1 MFMHKSTNEKGFT
14 LIEVLIALVVAVI
27 GILAMIQL
35 SGAFLKT
42 VAESE
47 QRTVAYAI
55 AERQMENLRSFDN
68 LSGITTGETYF
79 ENLSSSSAVMTVSTG
94 QASYTFNV
102 AWTISDNIVS
112 GGVVS
117 PGASGAIHR
126 MLKQADIVVSWTEP
140 DAASVSL
147 SSYIGGIDPNA
158 AALTVDNAA
167 NVGGDSPDVGYTPGV
182 APEVIAVDVAD
193 GKLKETTKPLPEVSN
208 KSQSTQVRFETITYT
223 NTDTEIQ
230 LIQEDFVTVNCRCI
244 LDTSGGSVITPA
256 YQKFED
262 SGTPLSE
269 VLGTTV
275 SGATGTQASI
285 GGGKSQSDFC
295 TRCCA
300 NHHDTAGSAIKYS
313 PHAGTA
319 STGDASFSH
328 GIDHPHY
335 KIVDASTDPITL
347 TEAVHGDEYLE
358 ACRFKR
364 IYGVYRL
371 IPDWDLREIN
381 VFPNTYLASVA
392 SSGLPDYVEYIK
404 DYVKYQI
411 YNVDLAASSAA
422 AVKAATTAP
431 TLTTTPSLTLS
442 ATEDDES
449 ISRAIYMDDV
459 TKVEGL
465 ADYLLSLS
473 TASVAEDTW
482 LEFIPFNEINTTQ
495 LSLWESS
502 STAIATV
509 TNQTI
514 DSVYNRGLIDAQAQ
528 GSTAVTASMAQGN
541 TGILGNTYNAEND
554 YPGWWNHITDIASGG
569 RSWISGAYN
578 PMPVTVS
585 GSTPAGTPYYATIS
599 GSITY
604 YGQDNLGT
612 PTCGSSSGHGATLT
626 RTYVSGTDPYNYT
639 YSCVIGPVNSGDL
652 YEAAI
657 SLSVSGEKRICP
669 NPPDTTFTTYTFGPT
684 NVTSYTGNDFEIGKK
699 GTNCP

>member
-1 MFMHKSTNEKGFT
+1 MSNFKEQGFT
-14 LIEVLIALVVAVI
+14 LIEVLIALVVAVV

-35 SGAFLKT
+35 SGVFLKT
-42 VAESE
+42 ISESE

-55 AERQMENLRSFDN
+55 AERQMENLRGFDN
-68 LSGITTGETYF
+68 LSGSTAGESYF
-79 ENLSSSSAVMTVSTG
+79 EDLSSSSAVMTVSSG

-102 AWTISDNIVS
+102 AWTITDNIVS

-117 PGASGAIHR
+117 PGASGAIYR
-126 MLKQADIVVSWTEP
+126 TLKQADIVVSWTQP
-140 DAASVSL
+140 DAGSVSL
-147 SSYIGGIDPNA
+147 SSFIGGIDPNA
-158 AALTVDNAA
+158 GALTADNAS
-167 NVGGDSPDVGYTPGV
+167 NLGGDSPDVGYTPGV

-223 NTDTEIQ
+223 NTDTELQ
-230 LIQEDFVTVNCRCI
+230 LIQEDFLTVNCRCV
-244 LDTSGGSVITPA
+244 LDTSGKNVVTPA

-262 SGTPLSE
+262 SSTPLTE
-269 VLGTTV
+269 VLGATV
-275 SGATGTQASI
+275 SGATGTPASI

-300 NHHDTAGSAIKYS
+300 NHHDTSGSSIKYS

-319 STGDASFSH
+319 STGDMSFSH

-335 KIVDASTDPITL
+335 KIVDDTSDPITL

-381 VFPNTYLASVA
+381 VFPSTYLASVA

-411 YNVDLAASSAA
+411 YNVDLAASSAGD
-422 AVKAATTAP
+422 VKAATTAP
-431 TLTTTPSLTLS
+431 TLTTSPSLTLS
-442 ATEDDES
+442 TSEDDES
-449 ISRAIYMDDV
+449 ISRAIYMDEI
-459 TKVEGL
+459 TNVEGL
-465 ADYLLSLS
+465 ADYLLNLS
-473 TASVAEDTW
+473 AASVAEDTW

-495 LSLWESS
+495 LSLWASNSS
-502 STAIATV
+502 AIATV

-514 DSVYNRGLIDAQAQ
+514 DSVYNRGLIDAQAT
-528 GSTAVTASMAQGN
+528 GLTSIVASMAQGN

-554 YPGWWNHITDIASGG
+554 YPSWWNHITDIASGG
-569 RSWISGAYN
+569 RNWIPGTYN

-585 GSTPAGTPYYATIS
+585 GSSPSGVPYTAVIS
-599 GSITY
+599 GDITF
-604 YGQDNLGT
+604 YGGDNLGS
-612 PTCGSSSGHGATLT
+612 PTCGSSSGHGASLIITST
-626 RTYVSGTDPYNYT
+626 GSSGSEYYYSYT
-639 YSCVIGPVNSGDL
+639 CTIGPVNSGDL
-652 YEAAI
+652 YEAVI
-657 SLSVSGEKRICP
+657 SMSLNGTKRFCP
-669 NPPDTTFTTYTFGPT
+669 GGFSTFQTYPFGPT
-684 NVTSYTGNDFEIGKK
+684 NVVSYTGYDFSVGKRDSD
-699 GTNCP
+699 CP